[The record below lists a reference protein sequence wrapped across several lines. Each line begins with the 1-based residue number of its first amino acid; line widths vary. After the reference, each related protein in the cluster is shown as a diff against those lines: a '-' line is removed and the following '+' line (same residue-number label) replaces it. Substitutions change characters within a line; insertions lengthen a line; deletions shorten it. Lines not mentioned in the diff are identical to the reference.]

1 MKNFRFILAVL
12 TLCLFAASAFAQSN
26 TGSLVG
32 TVVDQQGAVVGG
44 ATVVVTDNG
53 TGKERTVVTTGEGTF
68 IIPQL
73 EVGTYTVKITAA
85 GFKSYT
91 ATQLK
96 IDVARPYSLNAA
108 LEPGGVTENVT
119 VVAGADIINSND
131 AQLSTTVSQR
141 QIVELPL
148 NGRNPLTLILLQAG
162 TSSNSAQNTT
172 INGQRSSFTNIT
184 RDGINIQDNFIRA
197 NAVDFVPDRPNVDD
211 TGEFTII
218 TQNAGA
224 EAGYGSSQVQLV
236 TPRGTSDFHGAL
248 YLYNRASHFAAN
260 TFFNNFARP
269 GVRRPFLNRNQYGGK
284 VSGPFPLPRFGE
296 GGPST
301 WKNKGFFYGAY
312 EGFRLRQSTSATRT
326 ILLPNARTGLFTYR
340 DTTGVTRTVNLL
352 AGGFAA
358 VSGVTA
364 IDPIIAS
371 RILAN
376 IPTAGNNTTLGDQL
390 NTTGLNLNRAQNQN
404 RDAYTTRFDVEANAK
419 HSFTFVFAYKKE
431 FLLRPD
437 VDAQQGG
444 VACCYSAI
452 PPGFQDAHTPFLA
465 GSWHWTPSST
475 LTNEFRLGWQKS
487 NPTFGRTDPFPP
499 FYLTIPLVNN
509 PETGFDP
516 QGRDTIIKNL
526 QDNAV
531 LVRGSHSLRFGGQF
545 QGFKARPFG
554 PGAFGASYFP
564 TYTLGG
570 GTTPAF
576 GGGTTGNF
584 NAAAGC
590 VTSGPAA
597 GTNCASDTQIATA
610 TNLVALLGG
619 LIGTGAQTFTGIS
632 KTGSLAAAP
641 PVHELDY
648 ENYSFYGADQLRA
661 TSRLTLNFGLRYE
674 LFSPIREPNGLIL
687 EPVLGGRDVRTAI
700 LDPNGTYDFVGVN
713 GNGNNF
719 FKWDKNNFAPV
730 FSFAWSPT
738 FKSGLM
744 NGLFPGEGRTVIRGG
759 YRRSFVNDE
768 FIRSADNALSG
779 NAGLT
784 LGLSTQGSFR
794 TGTAPTFTAPPLQVP
809 RTYAQNNAA
818 AFNFGTVFEIEPH
831 LQVPS
836 TDEINIGIE
845 REIGWKTAVEARYVM
860 GRSNNLVRGL
870 DLNQVRIFDNGFL
883 ADFNRARNNIKLY
896 GNANVNCTVSAA
908 RPDCQPLQLLNT
920 PQFFNSPV
928 IPAANNTLQFSNTLN
943 PIRAGD
949 VGQLAF
955 VYLSTF
961 LVGNSTLLNNRNT
974 GVVDLITN
982 QSKYRYNAL
991 QTEIRRRFSGGLT
1004 FQANYTFQK
1013 SLTDSPG
1020 TGQTRFEPLIDNS
1033 QPNLEYAIADT
1044 DTTHVFNLNTIYE
1057 LPVGKGKRFFG
1068 SANGV
1073 ADRILGG
1080 WQVTSII
1087 RWDSGA
1093 PFSITDPRGT
1103 LNRAGRSGRQTAFT
1117 NLSKAEIK
1125 KLVGV
1130 FREPCGIFFINPE
1143 VINIDLNIC
1152 RNGGVVNNVQL
1163 PVGSIVPR
1171 AAGTTAGVASL
1182 GYDPLTG
1189 PKTFPGQVFFSVGP
1203 GQTGNM
1209 ERNFVSGPTL
1219 FNWDASIIKNIRITE
1234 NTRFQIRAEAFNV
1247 LNRSNF
1253 AITNQF
1259 TQANVGSST
1268 FGRLLSTFQSRIIQF
1283 AGRFEF

>member
-26 TGSLVG
+26 AGSLNG
-32 TVVDQQGAVVGG
+32 TVVDQSGAVVAN
-44 ATVVVTDNG
+44 ATVVITDNG
-53 TGKERTVVTTGEGTF
+53 TNKERTLQTSGEGTF
-68 IIPQL
+68 TVPQL

-96 IDVARPYSLNAA
+96 IDVAQPYTLNVA

-119 VVAGADIINSND
+119 VVAGTDIINSAD

-148 NGRNPLTLILLQAG
+148 NGRNPLSLILLQAG

-184 RDGINIQDNFIRA
+184 RDGINVQDNFIRA
-197 NAVDFVPDRPNVDD
+197 NAVDFIPDRANVDD

-224 EAGYGSSQVQLV
+224 EAGYGASQVQLV

-248 YLYNRASHFAAN
+248 YLYNRASHFASN
-260 TFFNNFARP
+260 TFFNNFSA
-269 GVRRPFLNRNQYGGK
+269 VRRPFLNRNQYGGK
-284 VSGPFPLPRFGE
+284 ISGPFPLPRFGE
-296 GGPST
+296 GGAST
-301 WKNKGFFYGAY
+301 WKNKAFFYGAY
-312 EGFRLRQSTSATRT
+312 EGFRLRQSTSANRT
-326 ILLPNARTGLFTYR
+326 ILLPNARLGLLTYR
-340 DTTGVTRTVNLL
+340 DVSGVNRTVNIF
-352 AGGFAA
+352 GGTFGATT
-358 VSGVTA
+358 GVTA
-364 IDPIIAS
+364 IDPIISA
-371 RILAN
+371 RILGAL
-376 IPTAGNNTTLGDQL
+376 PTAGNNASIGDQL
-390 NTTGLNLNRAQNQN
+390 NTTGLTFSRAQNQN
-404 RDAYTTRFDVEANAK
+404 RDGYTTRFDVEANSK
-419 HSFTFVFAYKKE
+419 HSFTLVGALKKE

-437 VDAQQGG
+437 IDGQQAITINSTASG
-444 VACCYSAI
+444 YSVI
-452 PPGFQDAHTPFLA
+452 PAGFQDAHTPFLA
-465 GSWHWTPSST
+465 GAWHWTPSST
-475 LTNEFRLGWQKS
+475 LTNELRAGWQKS
-487 NPTFGRTDPFPP
+487 NPAFGKTEAPPP
-499 FYLTIPLVNN
+499 FYLQVPLINN

-516 QGRDTIIKNL
+516 QGRDTVIKNL

-531 LVRGSHSLRFGGQF
+531 WVRGSHSIRFGGQY
-545 QGFKARPFG
+545 QGFKAAPFG
-554 PGAFGASYFP
+554 PGAFGASYIP
-564 TYTLGG
+564 AYAIGG

-576 GGGTTGNF
+576 TVTSF
-584 NAAAGC
+584 NNAAGC
-590 VTSGPAA
+590 VAA
-597 GTNCASDTQIATA
+597 TGVNCISSVTTA
-610 TNLVALLGG
+610 NNLLALLGG
-619 LIGTGAQTFTGIS
+619 LVGTGTQTFTGIS

-641 PVHELDY
+641 PLHELDY
-648 ENYSFYGADQLRA
+648 ENYSFYGADQWRA
-661 TSRLTLNFGLRYE
+661 TPRLTLNFGLRYE
-674 LFSPIREPNGLIL
+674 MFSPIREPNGLIL
-687 EPVLGGRDVRTAI
+687 EPVLAGRDVRTAI

-784 LGLSTQGSFR
+784 LGLTTQGNFR
-794 TGTAPTFTAPPLQVP
+794 TNTLPTFPAPPLQVP

-818 AFNFGTVFEIEPH
+818 AANFGTVFAIDPH

-836 TDEINIGIE
+836 TDEFNVGIE

-870 DLNQVRIFDNGFL
+870 DLNQVRIFDNGFY
-883 ADFNRARNNIKLY
+883 ADFLRARNNIKLY
-896 GNANVNCTVSAA
+896 GSGAVNCTVTVA
-908 RPDCQPLQLLNT
+908 RPDCQPLQLLNQA
-920 PQFFNSPV
+920 PFNSSAFGNP
-928 IPAANNTLQFSNTLN
+928 LGFSNTIN
-943 PIRAGD
+943 PIVAGD

-961 LVGNSTLLNNRNT
+961 GVGNATLLNNRNT
-974 GVVDLITN
+974 GVVDLIRN
-982 QSKYRYNAL
+982 QAKYRYNSL
-991 QTEIRRRFSGGLT
+991 QTEIRRRFSGGLS

-1020 TGQTRFEPLIDNS
+1020 TGQTRFEPLIDNN

-1044 DTTHVFNLNTIYE
+1044 DTTHVFNLNMIYE
-1057 LPVGKGKRFFG
+1057 LPIGKGKRFG
-1068 SANGV
+1068 GGANGV
-1073 ADRILGG
+1073 VDRIIGG
-1080 WQVTSII
+1080 WQLTSIV

-1093 PFSITDPRGT
+1093 PFSVTDPRGT

-1117 NLSKAEIK
+1117 NLSKADVK
-1125 KLVGV
+1125 KLVGT
-1130 FREPCGIFFINPE
+1130 FRTACGIFFIDPA
-1143 VINIDLNIC
+1143 VINLDLAQC
-1152 RNGGVVNNVQL
+1152 GNGV
-1163 PVGSIVPR
+1163 IAPR
-1171 AAGTTAGVASL
+1171 VAGTTAGVASL
-1182 GYDPLTG
+1182 GFDPISG
-1189 PKTFPGQVFFSVGP
+1189 PKTFPGQVFFNVAP

-1209 ERNFVSGPTL
+1209 ERNFVSGPTY
-1219 FNWDASIIKNIRITE
+1219 FKWDASIIKNIKITE
-1234 NTRFQIRAEAFNV
+1234 TTRFQIRAEAFNV

-1259 TQANVGSST
+1259 TQANINSNT
-1268 FGRLLSTFQSRIIQF
+1268 FGRLLASFDPRIIQF

>member
-26 TGSLVG
+26 HGSLIG
-32 TVVDQQGAVVGG
+32 TVVDQQGGVVSN
-44 ATVVVTDNG
+44 ATVVVTDSA
-53 TGKERTVVTTGEGTF
+53 TGKERTLQTGGDGDF
-68 IIPQL
+68 NFPQL
-73 EVGTYTVKITAA
+73 EVGLYTVKITAT
-85 GFKSYT
+85 GFKGYT

-96 IDVARPYSLNAA
+96 IDVAKAYTLNAA

-119 VVAGADIINSND
+119 VVAGADIINSSD
-131 AQLSTTVSQR
+131 AQLSTTVNQR

-148 NGRNPLTLILLQAG
+148 NGRNPLSLILLQAG

-184 RDGINIQDNFIRA
+184 RDGINVQDNFIRA
-197 NAVDFVPDRPNVDD
+197 NAVDFIPDRANVDD
-211 TGEFTII
+211 VGEFTII

-248 YLYNRASHFAAN
+248 YEYNRNSKFAAN

-269 GVRRPFLNRNQYGGK
+269 GVVRPFLNRNQFGGK
-284 VSGPFPLPRFGE
+284 LSGPFPLPRFGE
-296 GGPST
+296 GGNST
-301 WKNKGFFYGAY
+301 IRNKGFFYFAY

-326 ILLPNARTGLFTYR
+326 ILLPGARTGLFTFR
-340 DTTGVTRTVNLL
+340 DTTGVNRTVNLFT
-352 AGGFAA
+352 GGFATA
-358 VSGVTA
+358 TGVSA
-364 IDPIIAS
+364 IDPVIAA

-376 IPTAGNNTTLGDQL
+376 LPTGGNNATLGDQL
-390 NTTGLNLNRAQNQN
+390 NTTGLNLNRAQNQD
-404 RDAYTTRFDVEANAK
+404 REGFTGRFDIEANER
-419 HSFTFVFAYKKE
+419 HSFTGVFAYKKE

-437 VDAQQGG
+437 IDGQQGLT
-444 VACCYSAI
+444 VASTASGYSTI
-452 PPGFQDAHTPFLA
+452 PQGFQDAHTPFLA
-465 GSWHWTPSST
+465 GTWHWTPSST
-475 LTNEFRLGWQKS
+475 LTNELRGGWQES
-487 NPTFGRTDPFPP
+487 DPSFGQSQADLPF
-499 FYLTIPLVNN
+499 FLQVPLINN
-509 PETGFDP
+509 PESGFQP
-516 QGRDTIIKNL
+516 QGRGTTILNL

-531 LVRGSHSLRFGGQF
+531 WVRGSHSIRFGGQYQF
-545 QGFKARPFG
+545 FRAKPFG
-554 PGAFGASYFP
+554 PGAFGASFIP
-564 TYTLGG
+564 TYALGG

-584 NAAAGC
+584 NTAAGC
-590 VTSGPAA
+590 VTAGPTA
-597 GTNCASDTQIATA
+597 GTNCASDAQIGVA

-619 LIGTGAQTFTGIS
+619 LIGTGAQTFTAAS
-632 KTGSLAAAP
+632 KTGSLAPVP
-641 PVHELDY
+641 PFRALEY
-648 ENYSFYGADQLRA
+648 ENYSIYVADQWRA
-661 TSRLTLNFGLRYE
+661 TPRLTLNFGLRYE
-674 LFSPIREPNGLIL
+674 LYTPIREPNGLIL

-713 GNGNNF
+713 GNGNAF
-719 FKWDKNNFAPV
+719 FKTDRNNFAPV

-738 FKSGLM
+738 FKSSFL
-744 NGLFPGEGRTVIRGG
+744 NGLFPGEGRTVLRGG
-759 YRRSFVNDE
+759 YRRSYVNDE
-768 FIRSADNALSG
+768 FIRSADNALIG

-784 LGLSTQGSFR
+784 IGRTTQGNFR
-794 TGTAPTFTAPPLQVP
+794 IPTAPTFTAPALQVP
-809 RTYAQNNAA
+809 RTYAQNNALA
-818 AFNFGTVFEIEPH
+818 ANFGTVFAIDPD
-831 LQVPS
+831 LKVPS

-870 DLNQVRIFDNGFL
+870 DFNQVRIFDNGFL
-883 ADFNRARNNIKLY
+883 ADFNRARNNIVRY
-896 GNANVNCTVSAA
+896 GNAQVNCVVSVA
-908 RPDCQPLQLLNT
+908 RPDCQPLQLLNQA
-920 PQFFNSPV
+920 PFNTSAFGNPL
-928 IPAANNTLQFSNTLN
+928 AFTNTIN

-949 VGQLAF
+949 AGQLAF

-961 LVGNSTLLNNRNT
+961 GVGNSVLLANANT
-974 GVVDLITN
+974 GVVDLLTN

-991 QTEIRRRFSGGLT
+991 QTEIRRRFSGGLS

-1020 TGQTRFEPLIDNS
+1020 TGQTRFEPLIDNA
-1033 QPNLEYAIADT
+1033 QPNLEYATADT
-1044 DTTHVFNLNTIYE
+1044 DTTHVFNLNMIYE
-1057 LPVGKGKRFFG
+1057 LPIGKGKRFAG
-1068 SANGV
+1068 GVNGAV
-1073 ADRILGG
+1073 DRILGG
-1080 WQVTSII
+1080 WQVTSIFRI
-1087 RWDSGA
+1087 DSGA

-1103 LNRAGRSGRQTAFT
+1103 LNRVGRSGRQTAFT
-1117 NLSKAEIK
+1117 NLSKDEVK

-1143 VINIDLNIC
+1143 VINIDLNAC
-1152 RNGGVVNNVQL
+1152 RNGTTAT
-1163 PVGSIVPR
+1163 PFPHIAPR

-1182 GYDPLTG
+1182 GFDPITG
-1189 PKTFPGQVFFSVGP
+1189 PKTFPGQVFFNVAP

-1209 ERNFVSGPTL
+1209 ERNFISGPTYL
-1219 FNWDASIIKNIRITE
+1219 KWDASIIKNIRITE

-1259 TQANVGSST
+1259 TQASINSGT
-1268 FGRLLSTFQSRIIQF
+1268 FGRLLSTFDPRIIQF

>member
-1 MKNFRFILAVL
+1 MKKFRFILAVL

-32 TVVDQQGAVVGG
+32 TVVDQQGAVVSG
-44 ATVVVTDNG
+44 ATVVITDNG
-53 TGKERTVVTTGEGTF
+53 TGKERTVQTTGEGTF
-68 IIPQL
+68 IVPQL

-141 QIVELPL
+141 QILELPL
-148 NGRNPLTLILLQAG
+148 NGRNPLALIALQAG

-224 EAGYGSSQVQLV
+224 EAGYGASQVQLV

-248 YLYNRASHFAAN
+248 YYYNRASHFAAN
-260 TFFNNFARP
+260 TFFNNFSKVP
-269 GVRRPFLNRNQYGGK
+269 RPFLNRNQYGGK

-301 WKNKGFFYGAY
+301 YKNKGFFYGAY
-312 EGFRLRQSTSATRT
+312 EGFRLRQSTSANRT

-340 DTTGVTRTVNLL
+340 DTSGVTRTVNLL
-352 AGGFAA
+352 GGNFAA
-358 VSGVTA
+358 VTGVSA
-364 IDPIIAS
+364 IDPIIAN
-371 RILAN
+371 RILAGL
-376 IPTAGNNTTLGDQL
+376 PTSGNNASIGDQL
-390 NTTGLNLNRAQNQN
+390 NTTGLSFSRGQNQN
-404 RDAYTTRFDVEANAK
+404 RDAFTTRFDVEANAK
-419 HSFTFVFAYKKE
+419 HSFTMVFAYKKE
-431 FLLRPD
+431 FLQRPD

-444 VACCYSAI
+444 TACCYTVI

-465 GSWHWTPSST
+465 ASWHWTPSST
-475 LTNEFRLGWQKS
+475 LTNELRAGWQKS
-487 NPTFGRTDPFPP
+487 NPKFGADAPAVPF
-499 FYLTIPLVNN
+499 FLQIPLVNN
-509 PETGFDP
+509 PETGFQP
-516 QGRDTIIKNL
+516 QGRDTVIKNL

-531 LVRGSHSLRFGGQF
+531 WVRGSHSIRFGGQF
-545 QGFKARPFG
+545 QGFSAKPFG
-554 PGAFGASYFP
+554 PGAFGAPFIPS
-564 TYTLGG
+564 YTLGG

-576 GGGTTGNF
+576 SVTSF
-584 NAAAGC
+584 NNAAGC
-590 VTSGPAA
+590 VAA
-597 GTNCASDTQIATA
+597 TGANCISSVTTA
-610 TNLVALLGG
+610 NNLLALLGG
-619 LIGTGAQTFTGIS
+619 LIGSATQTFTAAS
-632 KTGSLAAAP
+632 KTGSLAPVP
-641 PVHELDY
+641 PLRTLEYD
-648 ENYSFYGADQLRA
+648 NYSFYAADQWRA
-661 TSRLTLNFGLRYE
+661 TPRLTLNFGLRYE

-687 EPVLGGRDVRTAI
+687 EPVLAGRDVRTAI
-700 LDPNGTYDFVGVN
+700 LDPNGTYDFVGAN

-719 FKWDKNNFAPV
+719 FKWDRNNFAPV

-738 FKSGLM
+738 FKSGMM
-744 NGLFPGEGRTVIRGG
+744 NSLFPGEGRTVIRGG
-759 YRRSFVNDE
+759 YRRSYVNDE
-768 FIRSADNALSG
+768 FIRSADNALIG

-784 LGLSTQGSFR
+784 IGLTTNGNFR
-794 TGTAPTFTAPPLQVP
+794 PNTAPTFTAPALQVP
-809 RTYAQNNAA
+809 RTYAQNNALA
-818 AFNFGTVFEIEPH
+818 ANFGTVFAINPN
-831 LQVPS
+831 LQVPA
-836 TDEINIGIE
+836 TDEFNIGIE
-845 REIGWKTAVEARYVM
+845 REIGWKTAVEVRYVM

-883 ADFNRARNNIKLY
+883 ADFNRARNNFKLY
-896 GNANVNCTVSAA
+896 GSSQVNCTVSAT
-908 RPDCQPLQLLNT
+908 RPDCQPLQLLNQA
-920 PQFFNSPV
+920 PFNTSVFGNPL
-928 IPAANNTLQFSNTLN
+928 AFSNTLN
-943 PIRAGD
+943 PIAAGD

-961 LVGNSTLLNNRNT
+961 GVGNSVLLNNRNT
-974 GVVDLITN
+974 GVVDLLTN
-982 QSKYRYNAL
+982 SAKYRYNAL
-991 QTEIRRRFSGGLT
+991 QSEIRRRFSGGLT

-1013 SLTDSPG
+1013 ALTDAPG
-1020 TGQTRFEPLIDNS
+1020 TGQTRFEPLIDNA
-1033 QPNLEYAIADT
+1033 QPNLEYAIADY
-1044 DTTHVFNLNTIYE
+1044 DTTHVFNLNAIYE
-1057 LPVGKGKRFFG
+1057 LPIGRGKRFFG
-1068 SANGV
+1068 GANGV

-1087 RWDSGA
+1087 RLDSGA
-1093 PFSITDPRGT
+1093 PFSVTDPRGT
-1103 LNRAGRSGRQTAFT
+1103 LNRVGRSGRQTAFST
-1117 NLSKAEIK
+1117 LSKAEIK

-1130 FREPCGIFFINPE
+1130 FRMPCGIFFINPS
-1143 VINIDLNIC
+1143 VINLDLAACN
-1152 RNGGVVNNVQL
+1152 NGQIL
-1163 PVGSIVPR
+1163 PRV
-1171 AAGTTAGVASL
+1171 AGTTAGVASL
-1182 GYDPLTG
+1182 GFNPFGAPGTVV
-1189 PKTFPGQVFFSVGP
+1189 PQSFPGQVFFNVAP

-1209 ERNFVSGPTL
+1209 ERNFISGPTYL
-1219 FNWDASIIKNIRITE
+1219 NWDASIIKNIRITE

-1253 AITNQF
+1253 FITNQF
-1259 TQANVGSST
+1259 TQANINSNT
-1268 FGRLLSTFQSRIIQF
+1268 FGRLLSTGQPRIIQF

>member
-12 TLCLFAASAFAQSN
+12 TICLFAASAFAQSN
-26 TGSLVG
+26 QGSLVG
-32 TVVDQQGAVVGG
+32 TVVDQQGAVVSG

-53 TGKERTVVTTGEGTF
+53 TGKERTTETSGDGTF
-68 IIPQL
+68 ILPQL
-73 EVGTYTVKITAA
+73 EVGIYTVKITAT

-96 IDVARPYSLNAA
+96 IDVAKAYSLNAA
-108 LEPGGVTENVT
+108 LEPGGVSENVT
-119 VVAGADIINSND
+119 VVAGADIINSAD

-141 QIVELPL
+141 QIIELPL

-184 RDGINIQDNFIRA
+184 RDGINVQDNFIRA
-197 NAVDFVPDRPNVDD
+197 NAVDFIPDRANVDD
-211 TGEFTII
+211 VGEFTII

-236 TPRGTSDFHGAL
+236 TPRGSSDYHGAL
-248 YLYNRASHFAAN
+248 YLYNRASHFASN
-260 TFFNNFARP
+260 TFFNNFSKVP
-269 GVRRPFLNRNQYGGK
+269 RPFLNRNQYGGK

-296 GGPST
+296 GGAST
-301 WKNKGFFYGAY
+301 FKNKGFFYFAY
-312 EGFRLRQSTSATRT
+312 EGFRLRQSTSANRT

-340 DTTGVTRTVNLL
+340 DTSGVTRTINLL
-352 AGGFAA
+352 GGAFAA
-358 VSGVTA
+358 TTGVSA

-371 RILAN
+371 RILAAL
-376 IPTAGNNTTLGDQL
+376 PTAGNNASIGDQL
-390 NTTGLNLNRAQNQN
+390 NTTGLSFSRAQNQN
-404 RDAYTTRFDVEANAK
+404 RDGYTTRVDVEANSK
-419 HSFTFVFAYKKE
+419 HSFTFVGAYKKE

-437 VDAQQGG
+437 VDFQQGLTVTATASG
-444 VACCYSAI
+444 YTEVPA
-452 PPGFQDAHTPFLA
+452 GFQDAHTPFLA
-465 GSWHWTPSST
+465 GAWHWTPSST
-475 LTNEFRLGWQKS
+475 LTNELRAGWQRS
-487 NPTFGRTDPFPP
+487 NPAFGANAPTVPF
-499 FYLTIPLVNN
+499 FLQVPLINN
-509 PETGFDP
+509 PETGFQP
-516 QGRDTIIKNL
+516 QGRNTIINNL

-531 LVRGSHSLRFGGQF
+531 WVRGSHSLRFGGQF
-545 QGFKARPFG
+545 QGFKAKPFG
-554 PGAFGASYFP
+554 PGAFGASFIP
-564 TYTLGG
+564 TYALGG

-576 GGGTTGNF
+576 SISSF
-584 NAAAGC
+584 NTAAGC
-590 VTSGPAA
+590 VAA
-597 GTNCASDTQIATA
+597 TGVNCISSVTTA
-610 TNLVALLGG
+610 NNLLALLGG
-619 LIGTGAQTFTGIS
+619 LIGTGSQTFTGVS
-632 KTGSLAAAP
+632 KTGTLAAVP

-648 ENYSFYGADQLRA
+648 ENYSFYGADQWRA
-661 TSRLTLNFGLRYE
+661 TPRLTLNFGLRYE
-674 LFSPIREPNGLIL
+674 LFSPIKEPNGLIL

-713 GNGNNF
+713 GNGNEF
-719 FKWDKNNFAPV
+719 FKWDRNNFAPV
-730 FSFAWSPT
+730 FSFAWSPS
-738 FKSGLM
+738 FKSGLL

-784 LGLSTQGSFR
+784 LGLTTQGNFR
-794 TGTAPTFTAPPLQVP
+794 TGTAPTFTAPALQVP

-818 AFNFGTVFEIEPH
+818 AANFGTVFALDPN

-845 REIGWKTAVEARYVM
+845 REIGWKTAVEARFVH
-860 GRSNNLVRGL
+860 GQSNNLVRGL
-870 DLNQVRIFDNGFL
+870 DLNQVKIFGNGFYE
-883 ADFNRARNNIKLY
+883 DFLRARNNIKLY
-896 GNANVNCTVSAA
+896 GSGQVNCTVVAA
-908 RPDCQPLQLLNT
+908 TPACQPLLLLNQA
-920 PQFFNSPV
+920 PFNTSAFGNP
-928 IPAANNTLQFSNTLN
+928 LGFSNTIN
-943 PIRAGD
+943 PIAAGD

-961 LVGNSTLLNNRNT
+961 GVGNSVLLNNRNT

-1020 TGQTRFEPLIDNS
+1020 TGQTRFEPLVDNA

-1044 DTTHVFNLNTIYE
+1044 DTTHVFNLNMIYE
-1057 LPVGKGKRFFG
+1057 LPFGKGKRFFG
-1068 SANGV
+1068 GANGFV
-1073 ADRILGG
+1073 DRVLGG

-1087 RWDSGA
+1087 RLDSGA

-1103 LNRAGRSGRQTAFT
+1103 LNRAGRAGRQTAFT
-1117 NLSKAEIK
+1117 NLSKAEVK
-1125 KLVGV
+1125 KLIGV
-1130 FREPCGIFFINPE
+1130 FRLPCGVFFIDPA
-1143 VINIDLNIC
+1143 VINLDLAACDHGTAASPFPQI
-1152 RNGGVVNNVQL
+1152 L
-1163 PVGSIVPR
+1163 PRV
-1171 AAGTTAGVASL
+1171 AGTTGGVASL
-1182 GYDPLTG
+1182 GFNPFGAPGTVV
-1189 PKTFPGQVFFSVGP
+1189 PQTFPGQVFFNVAP

-1209 ERNFVSGPTL
+1209 ERNFISGPTYVK
-1219 FNWDASIIKNIRITE
+1219 WDASIIKNIRITE

-1247 LNRSNF
+1247 LNRANF

-1259 TQANVGSST
+1259 TQASINSNT
-1268 FGRLLSTFQSRIIQF
+1268 FGRLLATFDPRIIQF